1 MWLVALKL
9 LFVQQV
15 IVLLTAF
22 GFERTLLLGKLFLV
36 VKTSDT
42 SLSFGIFRSF
52 VSLFLVLFNGAV
64 EFSV

>member
-1 MWLVALKL
+1 MRLVALEL

-22 GFERTLLLGKLFLV
+22 GFERTLLLGELFLV
-36 VKTSDT
+36 VQTSDT

>member
-9 LFVQQV
+9 LLVQQV
-15 IVLLTAF
+15 IVLLTTF

>member
-1 MWLVALKL
+1 VWLVALKL

-22 GFERTLLLGKLFLV
+22 GFERTLLLGELFLV
-36 VKTSDT
+36 VQTSDT

>member
-22 GFERTLLLGKLFLV
+22 GFERTLLLGELFLV
-36 VKTSDT
+36 VQTSDT